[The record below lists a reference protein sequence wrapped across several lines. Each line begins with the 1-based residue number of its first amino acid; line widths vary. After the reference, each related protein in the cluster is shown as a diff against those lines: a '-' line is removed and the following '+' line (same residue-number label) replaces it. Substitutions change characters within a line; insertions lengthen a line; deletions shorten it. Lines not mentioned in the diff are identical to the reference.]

1 MGTEGTSKDQIIV
14 IDDDPALR
22 RACEAALK
30 RAGYPVETYP
40 DGPSGLAHIEELNPA
55 LIIVDLKMPGMD
67 GMEVIQRA
75 KQSNP
80 DTVSIVI
87 TGFATVTTAVE
98 AMKAGAFDFLP
109 KPFTAE
115 ELRVII
121 SRGLEHR
128 RLLLETRRLREEK
141 EAQARKF
148 ITFVSHQLKSPLGA
162 VQQYLD
168 VLRYKADSATEGETG
183 GLQPQQRQWIDRSSD
198 KITGMLQ
205 VIQDWLTISKVE
217 GGQLATQRVPVRWQE
232 LAADVTETAAAADQR
247 QVKILNELP
256 EDLPPVI
263 GDATALRM
271 LLGNLVGNAVK
282 YNHADGE
289 VRLTGSMQDDTV
301 TVAVSDTGPGI
312 SPENQAQVFEEHF
325 RVVDET
331 TAGKSGTGMGLAIC
345 RKIAEE
351 LGGGVTLESELGK
364 GSTFTVTMPRA
375 REDQPGA
382 PPADQDDN
390 GTP

>member
-1 MGTEGTSKDQIIV
+1 MRGRWSRVTVGAESTGTSQIIV

-30 RAGYPVETYP
+30 RAGYPVETFP
-40 DGPSGLAHIEELNPA
+40 DGPSGLARTEELNPA
-55 LIIVDLKMPGMD
+55 LLIVDLKMPGMD

-75 KQSNP
+75 KVSNP
-80 DTVSIVI
+80 DTLSIVI

-168 VLRYKADSATEGETG
+168 VIRYKADSGDAGDDVA
-183 GLQPQQRQWIDRSSD
+183 LQPQQRQWIDRSSD
-198 KITGMLQ
+198 KIAGMLQ

-232 LAADVTETAAAADQR
+232 LAADVVETAAASDNR
-247 QVKILNELP
+247 QVKVINELP
-256 EDLPPVI
+256 AELP
-263 GDATALRM
+263 L
-271 LLGNLVGNAVK
+271 
-282 YNHADGE
+282 
-289 VRLTGSMQDDTV
+289 
-301 TVAVSDTGPGI
+301 
-312 SPENQAQVFEEHF
+312 
-325 RVVDET
+325 
-331 TAGKSGTGMGLAIC
+331 
-345 RKIAEE
+345 
-351 LGGGVTLESELGK
+351 
-364 GSTFTVTMPRA
+364 
-375 REDQPGA
+375 
-382 PPADQDDN
+382 
-390 GTP
+390 